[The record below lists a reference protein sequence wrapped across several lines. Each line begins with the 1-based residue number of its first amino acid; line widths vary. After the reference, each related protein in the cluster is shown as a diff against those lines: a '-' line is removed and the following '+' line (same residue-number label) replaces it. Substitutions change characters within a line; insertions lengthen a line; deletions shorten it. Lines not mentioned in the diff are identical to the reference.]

1 MKSLEFF
8 EKFKI
13 ERKVFDRRTILAII
27 KLMNKGYVKV
37 VESLIKEGKES
48 CVLSGKDKNDNWIAL
63 KVYRTEYCDFKNMW
77 KYLVADPR
85 FYGIKKSRRS
95 IVYTW
100 CKREFK
106 NLKIAFS
113 AKVSCPEPIA
123 FFENVLVMSFIG
135 KDGNPAPRLI
145 DVSLDKETGLTIYE
159 NIIEEVKKLAK
170 AKLVH
175 SDLSAFNILLLE
187 KPYLIDFSQAV
198 PFSHPLAKEFL
209 LRDLKNINLYFEKI
223 GIQVKSEEEIIEELI

>member
-1 MKSLEFF
+1 
-8 EKFKI
+8 
-13 ERKVFDRRTILAII
+13 
-27 KLMNKGYVKV
+27 MNKGYVKV

>member
-1 MKSLEFF
+1 MRDSEFF

-13 ERKVFDRRTILAII
+13 ERKVFDRKTILAIL
-27 KLMNKGYVKV
+27 KLMNKGYVKI

-48 CVLSGKDKNDNWIAL
+48 CVLSGKDKKDNWIAL
-63 KVYRTEYCDFKNMW
+63 KVYRIEHCDFKNMW
-77 KYLVADPR
+77 KYLVSDPR
-85 FYGIKKSRRS
+85 FYGVKKSRRS

-123 FFENVLVMSFIG
+123 FFENVLVMSFLGENG
-135 KDGNPAPRLI
+135 KPAPRLI
-145 DVSLDKETGLTIYE
+145 DVSLDEKNALAVYE
-159 NIIEEVKKLAK
+159 SIMEEVKKLAK
-170 AKLVH
+170 AKLIH

-209 LRDLKNINLYFEKI
+209 VRDLKNINSYFKKI
-223 GIQVKSEEEIIEELI
+223 GISVKSEEEIIKELI

>member
-1 MKSLEFF
+1 VKSLEFF